1 MNIDI
6 QYTFDAANNP
16 ERPFKASTVIRSIT
30 ISVNSNDGFDEA
42 KLDLIHK
49 VKDLVQRYPAQIP
62 DAETVNTDDY
72 NGEEE

>member
-6 QYTFDAANNP
+6 QYSFDVANNS
-16 ERPFKASTVIRSIT
+16 ERPFKASTIIRGVA

-49 VKDLVQRYPAQIP
+49 IKDLVQRYPASIP
-62 DAETVNTDDY
+62 DTETVNTDDY
-72 NGEEE
+72 NGEE